1 VRTQSPDVCSCLP
14 SIVRISAW
22 CTTRSISAVTVAAL
36 GKIVG
41 QSLKRKLVVKD
52 ETPLF
57 IVAANDL
64 EEEVGGARA
73 S

>member
-1 VRTQSPDVCSCLP
+1 
-14 SIVRISAW
+14 
-22 CTTRSISAVTVAAL
+22 VAAL